1 MSNDND
7 RMVSLLTEIR
17 DNQKEAL
24 ALQKITALRQK
35 RMARVYYVAL
45 AFLVPISIYYAYLT
59 FHH

>member
-1 MSNDND
+1 
-7 RMVSLLTEIR
+7 MVSLLTEIR